1 MTMSPLQC
9 KMARVALGWTGRD
22 LAKAAQVGA
31 ATVDRF
37 ETGRS
42 TPIPATLN
50 AMSRALV
57 QVQAACCA
65 SGGRSGQR

>member
-1 MTMSPLQC
+1 
-9 KMARVALGWTGRD
+9 MARVALGWTGRD
-22 LAKAAQVGA
+22 LAKAAQVGV

-50 AMSRALV
+50 AMSRALEEAGIEFLADEGV
-57 QVQAACCA
+57 RLRNRAKV
-65 SGGRSGQR
+65 S